1 MTGPQNRKSTKMSEP
16 TPRKIKVL
24 LVDDEEDLVTLLAER
39 LAKRQME
46 VVYATSGEEAL
57 AICDDRSFDVAVID
71 LKMPQMDGVEV
82 MQRLKAI
89 QPMIE
94 TIMFTGHGTMESALE
109 AGKLDAFRY
118 VMKPCDFDEL
128 VGVIQAA
135 YEQRREQLRIKYEEE
150 LQDVVEHHL
159 TPIDILHASE
169 ELRKKYEQD

>member
-1 MTGPQNRKSTKMSEP
+1 MSEAA
-16 TPRKIKVL
+16 PRKIKVL

-39 LAKRQME
+39 LTKRQMD

-57 AICDDRSFDVAVID
+57 TICAERIFDEAVID
-71 LKMPQMDGVEV
+71 LKMPHMDGVEV
-82 MQRLKAI
+82 MQRLKVS
-89 QPMIE
+89 QPLIE

-135 YEQRREQLRIKYEEE
+135 YEQRRTHLRLKYEEE
-150 LQDVVEHHL
+150 LQQVMEHHF
-159 TPIDILHASE
+159 TPLDIMHASD
-169 ELRKKYEQD
+169 ELRRKYEQD